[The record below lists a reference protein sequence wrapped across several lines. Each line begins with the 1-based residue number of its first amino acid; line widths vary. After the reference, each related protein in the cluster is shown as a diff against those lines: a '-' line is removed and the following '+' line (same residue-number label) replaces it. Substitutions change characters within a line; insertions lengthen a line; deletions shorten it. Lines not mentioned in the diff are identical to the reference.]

1 MVERN
6 LAKVDVS
13 GSNPL
18 FRSSP
23 LSSAVEH
30 LVYTEIVGGSIPSAG
45 IPTTRWVFYYPPFVM
60 AHRLM
65 SDRDHLVALTTA
77 ADLLLRNGSTCPQ
90 QELIAL
96 QARLVAAV
104 ERAKQDL
111 EPRG

>member
-1 MVERN
+1 M
-6 LAKVDVS
+6 S
-13 GSNPL
+13 
-18 FRSSP
+18 
-23 LSSAVEH
+23 
-30 LVYTEIVGGSIPSAG
+30 
-45 IPTTRWVFYYPPFVM
+45 
-60 AHRLM
+60 HRLM

>member
-1 MVERN
+1 
-6 LAKVDVS
+6 
-13 GSNPL
+13 
-18 FRSSP
+18 
-23 LSSAVEH
+23 
-30 LVYTEIVGGSIPSAG
+30 
-45 IPTTRWVFYYPPFVM
+45 M

-77 ADLLLRNGSTCPQ
+77 ADLLLRRGTNCPQ

>member
-1 MVERN
+1 
-6 LAKVDVS
+6 
-13 GSNPL
+13 
-18 FRSSP
+18 
-23 LSSAVEH
+23 
-30 LVYTEIVGGSIPSAG
+30 
-45 IPTTRWVFYYPPFVM
+45 M

-77 ADLLLRNGSTCPQ
+77 ADLLLRRGTNCPQ

-111 EPRG
+111 QPRG